1 MATRKVKLEG
11 IAEWARVFE
20 ENREMTGFKPTPQA
34 VGAYEECNG
43 ACKVDII
50 MNDVNYKKLKDSKS
64 QKEGK
69 VDDLGR
75 GKKVTFV
82 RKFETGRDWDSGAP
96 IVLKED
102 NTRWDYEV
110 DGPIGNGSIVEV
122 TLAVFDI
129 KKYGNTGTRLEKL
142 KVITHKKY
150 DPDGEEDDIPSPA
163 PIKSNTSEPVQDEV
177 PF

>member
-11 IAEWARVFE
+11 IGEWCKVFE
-20 ENREMTGFKPTPQA
+20 QNREMTGYKPTPQA

-43 ACKVDII
+43 ACKIDII
-50 MNDVNYKKLKDSKS
+50 MNDENFKRLKASKS
-64 QKEGK
+64 MKSGTD
-69 VDDLGR
+69 DDLGR

-110 DGPIGNGSIVEV
+110 DGPIGNGSVVEV

-129 KKYGNTGTRLEKL
+129 KKYGNTGTRLEKV
-142 KVITHKKY
+142 KVVEHKKY
-150 DPDGEEDDIPSPA
+150 DPDADEDDIAPA
-163 PIKSNTSEPVQDEV
+163 PIKAKTSEPVQDEV